1 MELKEYKEIISKM
14 NKILTSCIYLPSKEL
29 KLELAI
35 ICNEILFK
43 TRYHLKEVNFQTKFK
58 SSFYNQIGINIFN
71 FIKEDLFKEDKLI
84 SYES

>member
-1 MELKEYKEIISKM
+1 MKDGIELKEYKEIISKM

-43 TRYHLKEVNFQTKFK
+43 TRYHLKEVNF
-58 SSFYNQIGINIFN
+58 
-71 FIKEDLFKEDKLI
+71 
-84 SYES
+84 